1 MTAREEKIN
10 ELFEEL
16 VPDSGKAATVAGEI
30 IRAISRIGY
39 RNSNDGDHV
48 GVGYGKETCNP
59 AARYLMKKAGDE
71 VADAIAD
78 LWGLEP
84 DDLYDERLAE
94 VEEAV
99 IAYIE
104 KHPELKEIEN
114 TEDMLDYRNEYDD
127 ADDEWDEDD
136 EYYEDEYDDEEDY

>member
-59 AARYLMKKAGDE
+59 AARYLMKKAGEE

-94 VEEAV
+94 VEEKV
-99 IAYIE
+99 LRYIE
-104 KHPELKEIEN
+104 QHPELKATPN
-114 TEDMLDYRNEYDD
+114 SEDMWSYRDEREDVDDY
-127 ADDEWDEDD
+127 
-136 EYYEDEYDDEEDY
+136 DEEDWDE